1 MLLRCNRCR
10 AQVNALLLTENGI
23 VAFWEKNYRGRCKT
37 RDIQSINILSFLTV
51 CLVHVMDCI
60 LRKLNNLNTL
70 WNNDNWITYIYTLW
84 VKNSQTQWYLLSREL
99 CWRIKLQWGIQTVT
113 CKQSI
118 VFNVYACMIVLNCSC
133 TWVCI
138 FKHKMCVRRFPSR
151 SISGFENAQ
160 KKVLK
165 RFKTCIFYFVFQ
177 TCFWMLLQWV
187 QGRWKMQR

>member
-1 MLLRCNRCR
+1 MFHWLLAFHHENCLDSTHLWWHTNCELCTYHMLLRCNRCR

-99 CWRIKLQWGIQTVT
+99 CWRIQTTMRYTNCYMQTVD
-113 CKQSI
+113 SI
-118 VFNVYACMIVLNCSC
+118 
-133 TWVCI
+133 
-138 FKHKMCVRRFPSR
+138 
-151 SISGFENAQ
+151 
-160 KKVLK
+160 
-165 RFKTCIFYFVFQ
+165 
-177 TCFWMLLQWV
+177 
-187 QGRWKMQR
+187 